1 METFEKVL
9 GYYRG
14 VFSFTPLSQSILTT
28 KESVSFPNIDSVLPT
43 KIVKELP
50 ENVEKVSYE
59 GKDYFVKKEFLSLEE
74 VKNLKTGEKVW
85 CNLLRK
91 RDGVDR
97 AGQNYGSFCLG
108 TIYQYKKN
116 GDGDHRDHHGN
127 GSLGTYIITNHFS
140 GLQPR
145 VGRDWE
151 KFGKHCWA
159 ITDRIDMGEG
169 VRLIVENPLVEKT
182 YVETLVETQEEI
194 LTYVERHAF
203 GETLSGILSN
213 KPGNASIFA
222 NLGVNNHKMVVND
235 RSDLVKVNPNI
246 GRKVKVLRKFTSP
259 LTKNTYCLVEFDGK
273 FCVINKENLK

>member
-108 TIYQYKKN
+108 TIY
-116 GDGDHRDHHGN
+116 
-127 GSLGTYIITNHFS
+127 LGHNSNSVSRSYIITDHFCGS
-140 GLQPR
+140 TPKPSII
-145 VGRDWE
+145 DW
-151 KFGKHCWA
+151 KRFGEYSWA
-159 ITDRIDMGEG
+159 ITNIIDMGEG

-222 NLGVNNHKMVVND
+222 NLGVNYHKMVVND